1 MRASAFTLLGFT
13 MAGGLTAERP
23 LPKRMQVQS
32 QSAQFRMPREGKPT
46 LIRTGGPMSAP
57 TLYRETAHSAV
68 ILVDSSR
75 NGYGLVAG
83 YTTPLSY
90 NPDEGFIMAYRQW
103 VPDDYEKSGY
113 ICAAFSEDG
122 DMFATSE
129 RLNMEEPGEVMGRY
143 PSAVAGPEYPYIVWN
158 EYTSPSTGGGQ
169 YGGRPVYSW
178 DQFYYGGGSF
188 FSPPLDLNNGCS
200 PLPCDPPDNW
210 VGSVNI
216 ASNVGEP
223 VLNAVYAQWS
233 HATDT
238 SSSSNRWLY
247 HSTKN
252 ISGYF
257 TFDDATLLF
266 DENDFMEG
274 GYTSN
279 ASIHVNDSGIGY
291 AALSSYLRDSNTDA
305 AHTIVLRKTTD
316 YGATWSGEG
325 GTGTNGTDYYYIPDA
340 VLKDRFF
347 GDGLMITGFVDSLGD
362 SVKFEEPFIT
372 YNLDLLTTNSG
383 GVHIFATVIPAT
395 SGSVYPAIDE
405 SCGIYHFYSDDPS
418 DPDSWKV
425 DFVSSTQI
433 SFFYDDNWRRIY
445 PSTAI
450 SKDNPDVLYVSYM
463 GVADTSSASF
473 NYDIFVR
480 RSTDGG
486 KNWEPPV
493 NVTKTSDFGEDEVY
507 PQLASVATDDEA
519 YLIFES
525 PEYQVITVDPPDDQ
539 ADFMN
544 RVYFAKAK
552 FKPLGT
558 ETESLLPEVIAL
570 EPNYPNPFNPETV
583 ITFDLPAVLEVEL
596 KVYDLLGAEVAT
608 LASGLTD
615 AGRHSVTWDAGDLSA
630 GIYLAHLR
638 AGGQTQTRKMIL
650 LK

>member
-1 MRASAFTLLGFT
+1 
-13 MAGGLTAERP
+13 
-23 LPKRMQVQS
+23 
-32 QSAQFRMPREGKPT
+32 MPIEGKAT
-46 LIRTGGPMSAP
+46 LIRKSGAISAP
-57 TLYRETAHSAV
+57 VLYRATASSTI

-75 NGYGLVAG
+75 NGYGLVSG
-83 YTTPLSY
+83 YTTPISY

-103 VPDDYEKSGY
+103 MPDDPEKSGY
-113 ICAAFSEDG
+113 VGAAFSEEG
-122 DMFATSE
+122 NMFATSV

-216 ASNVGEP
+216 ASKVGEP

-233 HATDT
+233 HAADT

-257 TFDDATLLF
+257 TFNDATLLF

-279 ASIHVNDSGIGY
+279 AAIHVNDSGIGY

-325 GTGTNGTDYYYIPDA
+325 RTGTNGTDYYYIPDA
-340 VLKDRFF
+340 VLKARFF
-347 GDGLMITGFVDSLGD
+347 DDGLMITGFVDSSGD
-362 SVKFEEPFIT
+362 SVKFEKPFIT
-372 YNLDLLTTNSG
+372 YNIDLLTTNSD

-445 PSTAI
+445 PSAAI

-463 GVADTSSASF
+463 GVSDTSSTSF
-473 NYDIFVR
+473 NYDIFVK
-480 RSTDGG
+480 RSIDGG
-486 KNWEPPV
+486 RSWESAV
-493 NVTKTSDFGEDEVY
+493 NVTGTSKLGEDEVY

-525 PEYQVITVDPPDDQ
+525 PEYDIITVDPPDDQ

-558 ETESLLPEVIAL
+558 ETKTLLPELIAL
-570 EPNYPNPFNPETV
+570 EPNYPNPFNPKTV
-583 ITFDLPAVLEVEL
+583 ITFTLPAAMETEL
-596 KVYDLLGAEVAT
+596 TIFDLLGEEVAT
-608 LASGLTD
+608 LQSGLSD
-615 AGRHSVTWDAGDLSA
+615 AGYHSVTWDAHKSPA
-630 GIYLAHLR
+630 GVYLAHLR
-638 AGGQTQTRKMIL
+638 AGGLTKTRKMIL